1 MMSVQLPERD
11 GPLVLADLLW
21 EADHNYNDAAPP
33 PTSEIEAL
41 VARYHQLRM
50 DV

>member
-21 EADHNYNDAAPP
+21 ESGHDAAPP

-41 VARYHQLRM
+41 VARHHQLRI